1 MDNMYFNKNAG
12 RPQRP
17 SGRSDGYDGA
27 FEDISSFSKNYV
39 EDEYEDIS
47 SGRNMYDDFDDYDGI
62 PMDRPARQNRNASRE
77 RNGNMRGREL
87 PQNSQRKRKSR
98 GDDFDD
104 ISSSSHGHGGKPPK
118 RKKRKHRVLK
128 SIFIIILIIILAIA
142 GTGYS
147 LLGKMK
153 GDSSE
158 KHQNQY
164 ISDDQLHADKNV
176 TNILLLGV
184 DAREG
189 ETTSRSDTMMLIS
202 IDKNNKKI
210 KLTSFLRD
218 SYVEIPGYG
227 YNKLNAACSKGGVSL
242 VWDTIEYN
250 YKIKIDNYMMVDFK
264 AFEELID
271 AIGGV
276 DVEVTEKEANY
287 LNNTWAMWS
296 LTGNPLHFDSGESVH
311 LNGEEA
317 LMFCRIRKLDS
328 DFYRTERQRRTIAAV
343 KKSLMGSS
351 PTELYNMANKV
362 LPLIE
367 TDISSNE
374 MVSLCL
380 KGLFSYLKYDMASMG
395 IPADGTWHS
404 ERKSCGDSLVFDID
418 ENARILQNYI
428 YLDEYNGKED
438 A

>member
-1 MDNMYFNKNAG
+1 MGNMYFNKNAG
-12 RPQRP
+12 RPQNP
-17 SGRSDGYDGA
+17 SRRSDGYTGGYEDA

-47 SGRNMYDDFDDYDGI
+47 SGRNMYDGYDDYDGI
-62 PMDRPARQNRNASRE
+62 PMDRQRHNGRQQR
-77 RNGNMRGREL
+77 
-87 PQNSQRKRKSR
+87 PQ
-98 GDDFDD
+98 G
-104 ISSSSHGHGGKPPK
+104 SHRPQDPQKPPK
-118 RKKRKHRVLK
+118 RRKKKHRILK
-128 SIFIIILIIILAIA
+128 TILILVLIIILAIVGA
-142 GTGYS
+142 GYS
-147 LLGKMK
+147 LLGKME

-158 KHQNQY
+158 KHVNQY
-164 ISDDQLHADKNV
+164 ISDDMLHSDKNV

-189 ETTSRSDTMMLIS
+189 ETSSRSDTMMLIS

-218 SYVEIPGYG
+218 SYVEIPGHG

-343 KKSLMGSS
+343 KKSLMDSS
-351 PTELYNMANKV
+351 PKELYDMANSV

-367 TDISSNE
+367 TDISSTE
-374 MVSLCL
+374 MMNLCL

-404 ERKSCGDSLVFDID
+404 EKKSCGDSLVFDID

-438 A
+438 TSSNK